1 MRIASVNVNGLDN
14 KKNAAINLINQNNLD
29 IICLQETHKISTE
42 NFNLIEKE
50 TNTFGFIS
58 TPTGPLRDYRGVAI
72 LIGRKLQQY
81 QIQNIT
87 IDIPTLRYRVM
98 HISILAEEKIHIV
111 NVYAPVA
118 NILPLVNSKLAFYK
132 DLQKYITKFK
142 NEPTILLGDFNYVE
156 HEKDRSRGLNYYDKK
171 ILGIF
176 NSLNLNL
183 IDTYNSINNQ
193 ANFTHSSSRIDRMY
207 ISQIYYPKILKIQ
220 HQNSIFDHKLVLLE
234 INLDKFKPWGRYY
247 WKLNNTLLTNAHHKS
262 EITTLITEYN
272 ETKILNKPHEN
283 WENFKKKVQKI
294 SQNIGS
300 TLAARRKKELE
311 ICTTLKNQNL
321 PNEILES
328 IKEKEKEIKN
338 IQTLGNLIRVKNNTL
353 NKIYS
358 EGKQIDRKEEFHKGI
373 SKFIFKIKSNN
384 IEYTEKQDILDE
396 IQKIYQD
403 LYTSQNI
410 PDNNIIKYLENFNP
424 PTLNEDQKKK
434 R

>member
-29 IICLQETHKISTE
+29 IICLQETHKISNE

-118 NILPLVNSKLAFYK
+118 NILPLDNSKLAFYK

-142 NEPTILLGDFNYVE
+142 NEPTILLGDYNYVE
-156 HEKDRSRGLNYYDKK
+156 HEKDRSRGLNYDDKK

-176 NSLNLNL
+176 NPLNLNL

-193 ANFTHSSSRIDRMY
+193 ANFTHSSSRIDRIY

-220 HQNSIFDHKLVLLE
+220 HQNSISDHKLVLLE
-234 INLDKFKPWGRYY
+234 INLDKFKP
-247 WKLNNTLLTNAHHKS
+247 
-262 EITTLITEYN
+262 
-272 ETKILNKPHEN
+272 
-283 WENFKKKVQKI
+283 
-294 SQNIGS
+294 
-300 TLAARRKKELE
+300 
-311 ICTTLKNQNL
+311 
-321 PNEILES
+321 
-328 IKEKEKEIKN
+328 
-338 IQTLGNLIRVKNNTL
+338 
-353 NKIYS
+353 
-358 EGKQIDRKEEFHKGI
+358 
-373 SKFIFKIKSNN
+373 
-384 IEYTEKQDILDE
+384 
-396 IQKIYQD
+396 
-403 LYTSQNI
+403 
-410 PDNNIIKYLENFNP
+410 
-424 PTLNEDQKKK
+424 
-434 R
+434 